1 MGLLKVQQEL
11 AAILMEPAARKAF
24 RDDPEGS
31 LRARGVRGRD
41 LRLLAGLVPDDLA
54 YFAERRNIDR
64 LQALRADAPRS
75 TRLFEEAH
83 GRLNAYFRAH
93 PYSLEDPR
101 DETDR
106 FAKWCRQVVDREGT
120 LPAMLPDLAAYE
132 AAVLR
137 LLIAKPRAAAP
148 SRRPKRAPGVKLLHL
163 RHRLGPGLR
172 ADDPRKAEPAG
183 HGGAWMALHRTA
195 DDVRWFGLSGLDA
208 ALLRSASGKATE
220 TAWLTAAA
228 KNVGSTAR
236 AARRAADELRADGL
250 LAPVP

>member
-24 RDDPEGS
+24 RDDPAGS

-41 LRLLAGLVPDDLA
+41 LQLLAGLVPDDLA

-75 TRLFEEAH
+75 TRLFEDAH

-101 DETDR
+101 KETER
-106 FAKWCRQVVDREGT
+106 FARWCRQAVAREGS
-120 LPAMLPDLAAYE
+120 LPAVLPDLAAYE

-137 LLIAKPRAAAP
+137 LLVAKPKAATAN
-148 SRRPKRAPGVKLLHL
+148 RRPRRAPGVKLLRL
-163 RHRLGPGLR
+163 RHRIGPALR

-183 HGGAWMALHRTA
+183 AAGAWMALHRTA
-195 DDVRWFGLSGLDA
+195 DDVCWFGLSAVEA
-208 ALLRSASGKATE
+208 ALLRSASGNASE
-220 TAWLTAAA
+220 AAWLKAAA
-228 KNVGSTAR
+228 AAAGTTPVQAR
-236 AARRAADELRADGL
+236 KAARELAADGL
-250 LAPVP
+250 LCPPA